1 MKNRKNIIRENNA
14 KIESL
19 EKYLNTKLDELR
31 TMKDNNNQLHAE
43 RLHYLRT
50 WYNTQVDKNKAIK
63 FYMDYVSTSYLPTYD
78 YMIEQVKILLHKQ
91 THNNVRYRSERHV
104 INGIMN
110 YINENTSYWVY
121 SEDVKRLI
129 DKYNSKNA
137 KYLGHKLRL
146 ELLVRARKERSI
158 ALLVNN
164 RGYRQHERKNL
175 THADRAIMWYNDK
188 VKPFSKKV
196 SNRFMIE
203 LEKLGI
209 NDSYLSF
216 NTNVRDIVKWYE
228 DITKNHTMTLNQL
241 KGHIYKTLRE
251 KYNNS
256 VKGYN
261 NCIEKDMKEKA
272 LQKHELAT
280 MTAKQ
285 RKQVQFEK
293 WSKVKNVLA
302 MFSGA
307 VTIDKKIDFDNYV
320 PVTPT
325 PTVTTVKQ
333 VINECG
339 LVETHE
345 TLSDG
350 TTTIALSV

>member
-19 EKYLNTKLDELR
+19 EKYLNVKLDELR
-31 TMKDNNNQLHAE
+31 TMRDDNNQLQAE

-50 WYNTQVDKNKAIK
+50 WYNTQLDKNKDIK
-63 FYMDYVSTSYLPTYD
+63 YYTDYVSTSYLPTYD
-78 YMIEQVKILLHKQ
+78 YMIEQVKHLLHKQ
-91 THNNVRYRSERHV
+91 TQNNERYRSERKLV
-104 INGIMN
+104 NGIMN

-121 SEDVKRLI
+121 REDVKHLI
-129 DKYNSKNA
+129 DKYNSQNA

-146 ELLVRARKERSI
+146 ERLVRARKERSI

-209 NDSYLSF
+209 IDSYLSF
-216 NTNVRDIVKWYE
+216 NTNVHNIVKWYE

-241 KGHIYKTLRE
+241 KGHIYKNLRE
-251 KYNNS
+251 RYNTTVTQYNNTLI
-256 VKGYN
+256 KT
-261 NCIEKDMKEKA
+261 MKEKA

-293 WSKVKNVLA
+293 WSKVKNVLT

-320 PVTPT
+320 PAKEVV
-325 PTVTTVKQ
+325 TVTEVKQ

-339 LVETHE
+339 LVENHE
-345 TLSDG
+345 TLSNG
-350 TTTIALSV
+350 TSRITLYA

>member
-1 MKNRKNIIRENNA
+1 MRENNA

-19 EKYLNTKLDELR
+19 EKYLNAKLAELR
-31 TMKDNNNQLHAE
+31 TMKDDNEQLNAE

-50 WYNTQVDKNKAIK
+50 WYNNQRDKNKDIK
-63 FYMDYVSTSYLPTYD
+63 FYMDCVSTSYLPTYD

-91 THNNVRYRSERHV
+91 TQNNTRYRGERHL

-121 SEDVKRLI
+121 RDDVKRLI

-146 ELLVRARKERSI
+146 EQLLRARKERSTQ
-158 ALLVNN
+158 LLVNN
-164 RGYRQHERKNL
+164 RGYRQYERKNL
-175 THADRAIMWYNDK
+175 THADRAVMWYNDR
-188 VKPFSKKV
+188 VKQFSIKV
-196 SNRFMIE
+196 SNHFISE

-228 DITKNHTMTLNQL
+228 DITKNHTMTLGQL

-256 VKGYN
+256 IKGYN

-293 WSKVKNVLA
+293 WSKVKNVLT

-307 VTIDKKIDFDNYV
+307 IEIDKKIDFDNYV

-339 LVETHE
+339 VVENHE

-350 TTTIALSV
+350 TTRIALYV